1 MNKIIIL
8 SIAIFLQLSAFSQQ
22 AFELRSADGFYKQGV
37 YYNAI
42 VNYEIYLG
50 IRKPLISFTPY
61 SQKKNV
67 IFSKADSAQRADEI
81 ISESKLVTKSIAF
94 KLAESYRNLNHY
106 QRSEKCYARL
116 LQTPD
121 TAYPYARYWYAVSLR
136 CNNKF
141 DEAKTELNTFIKE
154 NSGSESKVAMAT
166 KELATLAYIKAQQ
179 NSDSKKLFTIK
190 KLRGNIAQAEGAYA
204 PILLQDT
211 LIFTSARIVD
221 TVNKYSKTNQHV
233 NHLFYNTI
241 VNQDSLSGKATMIRF
256 PSRLSINEATATFTP
271 DRKKLFFSRS
281 SSIQNGKTY
290 YGIYVSER
298 INDTTWSEPHK
309 LDKINSDGY
318 NSIQPSVTQDGKF
331 ILFASD
337 RVGGSGGFDIWGAKL
352 DVNYSPEEPFNFVGI
367 NTKEDEQAPYY
378 HTPSKTLAFA
388 SKGYK
393 GMGGFD
399 IYSSTGEL
407 TSLKNPVNM
416 GAPVNSP
423 KDDIYFFSTSK
434 DSLLKNAY
442 ISSDRA
448 SDCCLEI
455 FSLSKKIIPK
465 VYHHKIVGYVVD
477 CDTASSTIE
486 NATVNVD
493 KIAAPFT
500 TTTNK
505 SGFFFAG
512 NGDSINSVYVSKD
525 GYLPESQKIS
535 LSKTVLAHDVND
547 TFLICLKKIKPVIV
561 TKTVEQVI
569 DSINVSIKPQNIYFD
584 FNKSVVRQDA
594 IPVLE
599 QVVAIL
605 KKYPTISIA
614 LDINGYTDSK
624 GSDDYNLKLGNARAE
639 AAKKYIADQGIDAS
653 RMTLKSFGKSM
664 PIAPNTT
671 ADNQDNPEGRALNR
685 RAEISIK
692 AFNIKK

>member
-8 SIAIFLQLSAFSQQ
+8 SIAVILQLSAFSQT
-22 AFELRSADGFYKQGV
+22 AFELRTADGFYKKGE

-67 IFSKADSAQRADEI
+67 IFSKADSAQRADGI
-81 ISESKLVTKSIAF
+81 ISDSKLVTKSIAF
-94 KLAESYRNLNHY
+94 KLAESYRALNHF

-121 TAYPYARYWYAVSLR
+121 TAYPFARYWYAVSLR

-141 DEAKTELNTFIKE
+141 EEAKTELNTFIKE
-154 NSGSESKVAMAT
+154 NSGSAEKVSLAT
-166 KELATLAYIKAQQ
+166 KELATLAYIKSQQ
-179 NSDSKKLFTIK
+179 SNDPKKLFTVK

-204 PILLQDT
+204 PILVQDT

-221 TVNKYSKTNQHV
+221 TVNKYSKANQHV

-241 VNQDSLSGKATMIRF
+241 VNQDSISGKASMLRF
-256 PSRLSINEATATFTP
+256 PSRLSINEATATLTP
-271 DRKKLFFSRS
+271 DKRKLFFSRS
-281 SSIQNGKTY
+281 FTQNGKSLI
-290 YGIYVSER
+290 GIYVSDR
-298 INDTTWSEPHK
+298 TNDTTWSEPQK
-309 LDKINSDGY
+309 VGKVNKEGY
-318 NSIQPSVTQDGKF
+318 NSIQPSVTQDGKYL
-331 ILFASD
+331 LFASD
-337 RVGGSGGFDIWGAKL
+337 RDGGSGGFDIWGAKL
-352 DVNYSPEEPFNFVGI
+352 DANYIPDEPFNFVGL
-367 NTKEDEQAPYY
+367 NTIEDEQAPYY
-378 HTPSKTLAFA
+378 HIFSKTLVFA

-399 IYSSTGEL
+399 IYAANGDFKTIKSPYNL
-407 TSLKNPVNM
+407 

-455 FSLSKKIIPK
+455 FSLSKRIIPK
-465 VYHHKIVGYVVD
+465 VYHHKIVGYVLD
-477 CDTASSTIE
+477 CDSATNTIE
-486 NATVNVD
+486 NALVSID
-493 KIAAPFT
+493 KVAAPFT

-505 SGFFFAG
+505 YGYFFAG
-512 NGDSINSVYVSKD
+512 NGDSINGFSVSKD
-525 GYLPESQKIS
+525 GYIPESQNIS
-535 LSKTVLAHDVND
+535 LSKAVLTHDVND
-547 TFLICLKKIKPVIV
+547 TFAICLKKIKPVIV
-561 TKTVEQVI
+561 TKTVDQVI
-569 DSINVSIKPQNIYFD
+569 DSINATIKPQNIYFD
-584 FNKSVVRQDA
+584 FDKSVVRNDA
-594 IPVLE
+594 IPVLNE
-599 QVVAIL
+599 VVAIL
-605 KKYPTISIA
+605 KKYPSISIS

-624 GSDDYNLKLGNARAE
+624 GSDAYNLKLGNARAE
-639 AAKKYIADQGIDAS
+639 AAKQYIVDQGIDAG
-653 RMTLKSFGKSM
+653 RMSLKSYGKTM
-664 PIAPNTT
+664 PVAPNTT
-671 ADNQDNPEGRALNR
+671 TDNQDNPEGRALNR

-692 AFNIKK
+692 AFKK